1 MPIRVA
7 LAHRT
12 TYGFARPV
20 AVGPHLVRLRPAPHA
35 RASIESYA
43 LTVTP
48 AEHRLEWYDDLFGN
62 RVARL
67 QVPGRISH
75 MTLAV
80 ELVAV
85 LGGAKPPALAGVA
98 GRLAG
103 ELTAAVHDRVAYR
116 VRLEP
121 GVQAPAET
129 LRLGVGSCRDSAWLL
144 VTLLRERGL
153 TARYVSGYLVRLASE
168 ADTAELHAWCEVLLP
183 DLGWVGLDATSGQV
197 AGEGHIPLAATAD
210 PADAAPVSGVTE
222 QVEVTLAFGSDVR
235 RLDPVH
241 DDRTSASSRWASRS
255 AGSS

>member
-12 TYGFARPV
+12 TYAFARPV
-20 AVGPHLVRLRPAPHA
+20 AVGPHLLRLRPAPHA
-35 RASIESYA
+35 RTPIESYT

-48 AEHRLEWYDDLFGN
+48 AEHRIEWYDDLFGN

-67 QVPGRISH
+67 LVPGR
-75 MTLAV
+75 TRRLELAV

-85 LGGAKPPALAGVA
+85 LGVAPPPVLLGEA

-103 ELTAAVHDRVAYR
+103 ELTAAVRERVAYR

-121 GVQAPAET
+121 GVQTPAQT
-129 LRLGVGSCRDSAWLL
+129 LRLRAGSCRDSAWLL

-153 TARYVSGYLVRLASE
+153 TARYVSGYLVRLAPTG
-168 ADTAELHAWCEVLLP
+168 DTAELHAWCEVLLP
-183 DLGWVGLDATSGQV
+183 DLGWVGLDPTSGEV
-197 AGEGHIPLAATAD
+197 AGEGHIPLAATSD

-222 QVEVTLAFGSDVR
+222 QVEVTLAFASDVR
-235 RLDPVH
+235 RLDPH
-241 DDRTSASSRWASRS
+241 ETPASASSR
-255 AGSS
+255 